1 MASIFFSHSG
11 KDEQIAEKLKRQLEQ
26 MGSDVY
32 MFEHDQQPGA
42 GITDKITKAIDNHDM
57 LFALLTKNGGL
68 SSYVQQEIGYAKKA
82 GKPIIPFVESGI
94 GQEALG
100 MVADVEYIKF
110 DPNNPDKSISDA
122 QTYVHN
128 HDMRKTSIALG
139 VGAGLVI
146 ILVVVAILYYT
157 RSNPELS

>member
-42 GITDKITKAIDNHDM
+42 DITNKITKAIDNHDM
-57 LFALLTKNGGL
+57 LFALFTKNGGQ

-82 GKPIIPFVESGI
+82 GKLIVPFVESGV
-94 GQEALG
+94 GQETLG
-100 MVADVEYIKF
+100 MVADIEHIKF
-110 DPNNPDKSISDA
+110 NPDNPDKSISDA
-122 QTYVHN
+122 QIYVHN
-128 HDMRKTSIALG
+128 HDMRNTYIG
-139 VGAGLVI
+139 IGIGAGLLI
-146 ILVVVAILYYT
+146 ILAVVVILYYT
-157 RSNPELS
+157 RSNPN